1 MKKRGKRKRSLPLHA
16 QHPLP
21 ELVTIDVESVS
32 RIPIISNAFS
42 NPFIKCEYER
52 ADPLPS
58 FAVIFSID
66 DFYIFFS
73 IGIRRATFK
82 LTTIPPSN
90 RYFRYRINRNGTFD

>member
-42 NPFIKCEYER
+42 NPFIKCR
-52 ADPLPS
+52 ANTNVRIRFLPS
-58 FAVIFSID
+58 
-66 DFYIFFS
+66 
-73 IGIRRATFK
+73 
-82 LTTIPPSN
+82 P
-90 RYFRYRINRNGTFD
+90 